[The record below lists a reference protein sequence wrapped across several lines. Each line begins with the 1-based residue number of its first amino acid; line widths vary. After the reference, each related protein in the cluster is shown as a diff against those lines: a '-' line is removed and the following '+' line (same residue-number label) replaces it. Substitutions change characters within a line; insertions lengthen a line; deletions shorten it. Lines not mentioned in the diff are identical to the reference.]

1 MPRLGARLVRL
12 NLLLSSLKTIS
23 CLLQAMVRAM
33 PKRMWETADQAIHNA
48 VVGGR
53 KGNTDKYKPGVKAI
67 MLVGEG
73 VWARV

>member
-1 MPRLGARLVRL
+1 
-12 NLLLSSLKTIS
+12 
-23 CLLQAMVRAM
+23 
-33 PKRMWETADQAIHNA
+33 MWETEDQAIHNA